1 MDEITIIESSQ
12 ALEALN
18 RSERE
23 VQMSY
28 ARKYPRNLKN
38 VLGKAEEYALTD
50 AEIAKECFYS
60 LKRQGKTIEGLS
72 VRMAEIFATCWGNL
86 QAGARIIAND
96 GKTIT
101 AQGICTDLESNT
113 SFSVE
118 VKRRITDKDGRT
130 YSEDMQVVTGNAAC
144 AIAFRNAVLKVIP
157 KAITAKTIRKIK
169 EVAFSGGFNPV
180 ENYAKWLAYFATVRV
195 TEPMVLYYLGISN
208 KNEYTLA
215 HAQQLQGVYTAITEG
230 STSVQESFIEP
241 FKAQSAKQT
250 AQEIVDFVEVSQ
262 KKSAKT
268 K

>member
-18 RSERE
+18 RSESE
-23 VQMSY
+23 VQMDF
-28 ARKYPRNLKN
+28 AKKYPRDEAKSLVKMEKYTLAD
-38 VLGKAEEYALTD
+38 VEF
-50 AEIAKECFYS
+50 AKECFYS

-72 VRMAEIFATCWGNL
+72 VRMAEVFVYCWKNL
-86 QAGARIIAND
+86 RTAARIIAND

-101 AQGICTDLESNT
+101 AQGICTDLENNNT
-113 SFSVE
+113 YSVE
-118 VKRRITDKDGRT
+118 VRRRITDKDGRT

-144 AIAFRNAVLKVIP
+144 AIAFRNAVF
-157 KAITAKTIRKIK
+157 KAVPEVITAKVVRRIK
-169 EVAFSGGFNPV
+169 EVAFSRGFNPA
-180 ENYAKWLAYFATVRV
+180 ENYAKWIAYFITKGV
-195 TEPMVLYYLGISN
+195 TEPMVLYYLGISS

-241 FKAQSAKQT
+241 FNAQSAKQT
-250 AQEIVDFVEVSQ
+250 AQEIVDFVEISQ